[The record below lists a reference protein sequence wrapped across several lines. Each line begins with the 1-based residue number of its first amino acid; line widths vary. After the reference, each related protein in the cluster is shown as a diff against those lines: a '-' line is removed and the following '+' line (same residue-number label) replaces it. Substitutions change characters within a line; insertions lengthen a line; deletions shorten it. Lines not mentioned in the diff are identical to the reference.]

1 MLQTPNDKELEAIA
15 RLMVT
20 EDFIEVLNLVE
31 RNQDNLAQR
40 SLQLNGPECNR
51 VQGAALIMQ
60 ELLLM
65 LTTSRQTLVDK
76 QERLRKPKQKNP
88 FG

>member
-1 MLQTPNDKELEAIA
+1 MLQAPNDKQLEAIA

-20 EDFIEVLNLVE
+20 EDFLEVLNFIE
-31 RNQDNLAQR
+31 QNQDALAQR

-51 VQGAALIMQ
+51 VQGAALITQ

-76 QERLRKPKQKNP
+76 QERLRMPKKKNP